1 MTAFQGHL
9 STEETT
15 YVEAQLMNNILD
27 FRGPAKKKRRNC
39 GGTHLTKIARFKH
52 QLQS

>member
-27 FRGPAKKKRRNC
+27 FRGPEKNVE
-39 GGTHLTKIARFKH
+39 TVVVLI
-52 QLQS
+52 